1 MLLVEEEKK
10 PMKEGKKKE
19 GYLAEKGFC
28 QADGPAGSL
37 MVKVLGSGGPWCC
50 CLEKRGLL
58 AMDNVLMGQR
68 ECTT

>member
-28 QADGPAGSL
+28 
-37 MVKVLGSGGPWCC
+37 
-50 CLEKRGLL
+50 
-58 AMDNVLMGQR
+58 
-68 ECTT
+68 